1 MLMFVSA
8 ASFVFLSRL
17 NAASQ
22 QAYRDQQTM
31 RALKEAKEALLGRA
45 IADANR
51 PGSLPCPDTDNDGSS
66 QLFAGPNCP
75 SYVGRLPF
83 RTIDMNDLRD
93 GSGERLWYAMSS
105 NYKDYD
111 SGELNSDTPG
121 LISVDG
127 NSDIVAVVVA
137 PGGAGAGQNRVSNSV
152 ADYLEDANSDGDTSY
167 ATSGGGNFN
176 DRIIIITRTELMAA
190 IEQRIAREAT
200 NCLDAYAIGSGTKYP
215 FPEALTAPACGNV
228 TFGRIS
234 GVPDRDVN
242 VPSSDPDVQDFQND
256 LDALQA
262 ALNDYVANPD
272 ATTNNTL
279 QSIADDVKDAADSE
293 PLKTILGDPLSE
305 QMKSMAEDVK
315 DVADNLPPVQADVDA
330 AQDAY
335 DAAITAATTI
345 LCPPTTDG
353 AMLAAW
359 PAGCFIAG
367 TYWDDWQNLVF
378 YQVADGYKPGSAAT
392 CGATCL
398 TINGTGSYRA
408 TVLVAGQSMAGQ
420 DRSVA
425 QDPPANYLEE
435 SDPAN
440 GKSNVHTGV
449 APVIAFETY
458 RRSDTLH
465 TQVNDLVLCM
475 DGNTA
480 CN

>member
-200 NCLDAYAIGSGTKYP
+200 NCLDARHRIGNQVPVPRSTHR
-215 FPEALTAPACGNV
+215 ACLWQ
-228 TFGRIS
+228 
-234 GVPDRDVN
+234 RDVRT
-242 VPSSDPDVQDFQND
+242 DF
-256 LDALQA
+256 
-262 ALNDYVANPD
+262 
-272 ATTNNTL
+272 
-279 QSIADDVKDAADSE
+279 
-293 PLKTILGDPLSE
+293 
-305 QMKSMAEDVK
+305 
-315 DVADNLPPVQADVDA
+315 
-330 AQDAY
+330 
-335 DAAITAATTI
+335 
-345 LCPPTTDG
+345 
-353 AMLAAW
+353 
-359 PAGCFIAG
+359 
-367 TYWDDWQNLVF
+367 
-378 YQVADGYKPGSAAT
+378 
-392 CGATCL
+392 
-398 TINGTGSYRA
+398 
-408 TVLVAGQSMAGQ
+408 
-420 DRSVA
+420 
-425 QDPPANYLEE
+425 
-435 SDPAN
+435 
-440 GKSNVHTGV
+440 
-449 APVIAFETY
+449 
-458 RRSDTLH
+458 RRT
-465 TQVNDLVLCM
+465 
-475 DGNTA
+475 
-480 CN
+480 